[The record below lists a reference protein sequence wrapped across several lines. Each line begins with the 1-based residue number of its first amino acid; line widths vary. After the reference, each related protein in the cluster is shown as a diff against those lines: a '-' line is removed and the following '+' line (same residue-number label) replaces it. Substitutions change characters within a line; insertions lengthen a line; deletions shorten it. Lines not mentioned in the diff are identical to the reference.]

1 MVRRMDGTYVVAKFK
16 SPLDKWLWENRRTAR
31 SVAKQLGVHEATIS
45 RVRNGETDLASD
57 KLLSEIKELT
67 GLKRLR

>member
-1 MVRRMDGTYVVAKFK
+1 MDGVSLTAKFK

-31 SVAKQLGVHEATIS
+31 SLASELGVHEATIS

-67 GLKRLR
+67 GLKRLK

>member
-1 MVRRMDGTYVVAKFK
+1 MVRRMDGTHVVAKFK
-16 SPLDKWLWENRRTAR
+16 SPLDKWLWENRITAR